1 MYSLE
6 LDSAAAAAA
15 ALEVTAAT
23 ADYCSSLQSG
33 LTVLFYVVLCYVV

>member
-6 LDSAAAAAA
+6 LDSAAAA
-15 ALEVTAAT
+15 EVTAAT

-33 LTVLFYVVLCYVV
+33 LTVLFYVVLWLCSVA

>member
-6 LDSAAAAAA
+6 LDSAAA